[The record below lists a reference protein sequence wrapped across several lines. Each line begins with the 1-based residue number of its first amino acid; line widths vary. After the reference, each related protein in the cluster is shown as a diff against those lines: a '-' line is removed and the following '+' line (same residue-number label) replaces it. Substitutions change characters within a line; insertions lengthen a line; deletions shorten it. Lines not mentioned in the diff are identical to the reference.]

1 MCGKKVVGNSTFSK
15 RLVLFNLITVNEIH
29 CTMVKNLNCL
39 SSNASPGSRESKTIE
54 STHCYDFVKV
64 TIKLKILQIYCLNSS
79 LKLRFQI
86 FNHVQTKLK
95 QQQTTSQRGTKAV
108 LRSEF

>member
-1 MCGKKVVGNSTFSK
+1 MCGKKFVGNSKFNK

-29 CTMVKNLNCL
+29 CAMVKNLHCL
-39 SSNASPGSRESKTIE
+39 PSNASPGSRESKTIE
-54 STHCYDFVKV
+54 STYCYDFVKV

-79 LKLRFQI
+79 LKLSLQI

-95 QQQTTSQRGTKAV
+95 QQQTTSQRGTKAF